1 MVSEARDIVTEAVP
15 QIPTTDEETNALIA
29 PEWIDLLRVGI
40 LGLVVGLLIPALG
53 WLLQKFLISPIF
65 CREVTTLAVCTS
77 GDLTTY
83 YIATVVLSVVAVALM
98 ANWQIFRP
106 LLVAV
111 ATAAALWGFQRYV
124 GDTVSH
130 AGVEYYIS
138 SAVLYALVFIVFYWL
153 LRLRSFALSV
163 TLTILAVILIRWAL
177 LA

>member
-1 MVSEARDIVTEAVP
+1 MAVEAVP
-15 QIPTTDEETNALIA
+15 QIPTTEEDSNVLIS
-29 PEWIDLLRVGI
+29 PEWIDLIRVGI
-40 LGLVVGLLIPALG
+40 LGLAVGVMIPALG

-65 CREVTTLAVCTS
+65 CKEATTLAVCTP

-83 YIATVVLSVVAVALM
+83 YIATVVLAVVSVALM
-98 ANWQIFRP
+98 ANWQVFRP

-111 ATAAALWGFQRYV
+111 AAASALWGFQRYV

-138 SAVLYALVFIVFYWL
+138 SAVLYAVAFLLFYWI
-153 LRLRSFALSV
+153 LRLKSFALSV
-163 TLTILAVILIRWAL
+163 ILTVVAVILIRLAL

>member
-1 MVSEARDIVTEAVP
+1 MAVEAVP
-15 QIPTTDEETNALIA
+15 QIPTTEEDSNVLIS
-29 PEWIDLLRVGI
+29 PEWIDLIRVGI
-40 LGLVVGLLIPALG
+40 LGLAVGVLIPAFG
-53 WLLQKFLISPIF
+53 WLLQKFLIAPIF
-65 CREVTTLAVCTS
+65 CKEATTLAVCTP

-98 ANWQIFRP
+98 ANWQVFRP

-111 ATAAALWGFQRYV
+111 AAASALWGFQRYV

-138 SAVLYALVFIVFYWL
+138 SAVLYAVAFLLFYWI
-153 LRLRSFALSV
+153 LRLKSFALSV
-163 TLTILAVILIRWAL
+163 ILTVVAVILIRLAL

>member
-1 MVSEARDIVTEAVP
+1 MAVEAVP
-15 QIPTTDEETNALIA
+15 QIPTTEEDSNVLIS
-29 PEWIDLLRVGI
+29 PEWIDLIRVGI
-40 LGLVVGLLIPALG
+40 LGLAVGVLIPALG
-53 WLLQKFLISPIF
+53 WLLQKFLIAPIF
-65 CREVTTLAVCTS
+65 CKEATTLAVCTP

-98 ANWQIFRP
+98 ANWQVFRP

-111 ATAAALWGFQRYV
+111 AAASALWGFQRYV

-138 SAVLYALVFIVFYWL
+138 SAVLYAVAFLLFYWT
-153 LRLRSFALSV
+153 LRLKSFALSV
-163 TLTILAVILIRWAL
+163 ILTVVAVILIRLAL

>member
-1 MVSEARDIVTEAVP
+1 MAVEAVP
-15 QIPTTDEETNALIA
+15 QIPTTEEDSNVLIS
-29 PEWIDLLRVGI
+29 PEWIDLIRVGI
-40 LGLVVGLLIPALG
+40 LGLVVGVLIPALG
-53 WLLQKFLISPIF
+53 WLLQKFLIAPIF
-65 CREVTTLAVCTS
+65 CKEATTLAVCTS

-98 ANWQIFRP
+98 ANWQVFRP

-111 ATAAALWGFQRYV
+111 AAASALWGFQRYV

-138 SAVLYALVFIVFYWL
+138 SAVLYAVAFLLFYWI
-153 LRLRSFALSV
+153 LRLKSFALSV
-163 TLTILAVILIRWAL
+163 ILTVVAVILIRLAL